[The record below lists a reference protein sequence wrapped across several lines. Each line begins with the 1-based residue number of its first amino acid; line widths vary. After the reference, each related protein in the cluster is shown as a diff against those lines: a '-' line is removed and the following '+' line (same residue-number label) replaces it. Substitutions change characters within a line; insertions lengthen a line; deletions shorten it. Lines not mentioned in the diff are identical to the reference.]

1 MVERSIQLQRPQ
13 PWGWKK
19 SVSWAVLMGP
29 APLRVSMQR
38 KLKQSKPQNN
48 GNPGICPGRAGKQ
61 WWPEGRT
68 SLKSQ
73 GELSDLKTAK
83 GANEPYCVTEVALLC
98 DRNHWINSDF
108 WKNQNSLSI
117 LWACL
122 AYKED
127 TGNPL
132 GVFKLARE
140 EAVSTESYEVNLAP
154 VTKEDEISENINTG
168 TQSCPCI

>member
-1 MVERSIQLQRPQ
+1 
-13 PWGWKK
+13 
-19 SVSWAVLMGP
+19 
-29 APLRVSMQR
+29 
-38 KLKQSKPQNN
+38 
-48 GNPGICPGRAGKQ
+48 
-61 WWPEGRT
+61 
-68 SLKSQ
+68 
-73 GELSDLKTAK
+73 
-83 GANEPYCVTEVALLC
+83 VTEVALLC